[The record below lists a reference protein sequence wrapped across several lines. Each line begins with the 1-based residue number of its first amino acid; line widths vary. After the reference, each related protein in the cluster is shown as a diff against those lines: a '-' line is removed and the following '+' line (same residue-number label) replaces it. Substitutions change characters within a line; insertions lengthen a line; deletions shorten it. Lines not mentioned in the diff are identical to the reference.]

1 MEHFYQNIEGWAS
14 EHDQGNL
21 LSTILD
27 LINYK
32 DEIKIAEIGVYKGR
46 GTALWNVEL
55 INRNINYQYYAIDH
69 FLGSDEHIKGV
80 DYYTETVNNLQN
92 IIDKIHIIKNDSINK
107 SFSYNDGYFD
117 IVYIDASHDYESVK
131 NDIIAWLPKIK
142 KGGIIC
148 GDDYINGWPE
158 VIKAVDE
165 IFSGQTINKVGN
177 QQWWVKL

>member
-27 LINYK
+27 LINHK

-69 FLGSDEHIKGV
+69 FLG
-80 DYYTETVNNLQN
+80 
-92 IIDKIHIIKNDSINK
+92 
-107 SFSYNDGYFD
+107 
-117 IVYIDASHDYESVK
+117 
-131 NDIIAWLPKIK
+131 
-142 KGGIIC
+142 
-148 GDDYINGWPE
+148 
-158 VIKAVDE
+158 
-165 IFSGQTINKVGN
+165 
-177 QQWWVKL
+177 